1 MVENDTRKMQFADIA
16 HAAALLTRLPLP
28 VGENTRGAATAWA
41 YPIVGLIIGVLAA
54 LIGVIGLWVG
64 LPSAAV
70 ALLSLATM
78 ILLTGAMHEDGL
90 ADTADGFWGGWTR
103 EARLEIMKDSH
114 IGTYGVLSLIIVTA
128 ARWLALWHLF
138 DIGAGTAT
146 AALVAA
152 CTLSRASMPSLMAN
166 LPHARTTGLS
176 HSVGATSKS
185 TAWIAWGIALL
196 AAFVLTGWGVF
207 WAAIWAAVVT
217 LGIARLA
224 RHKIG
229 GQTGDT
235 LGAAQQVS
243 EVAVLFSLLV

>member
-1 MVENDTRKMQFADIA
+1 MGFFGQQIGHFFVGIMF
-16 HAAALLTRLPLP
+16 LTRLPVP
-28 VGENTRGAATAWA
+28 S
-41 YPIVGLIIGVLAA
+41 GLRHVDGRLARSARYFPLVGVLIGTIAA
-54 LIGVIGLWVG
+54 GVFW
-64 LPSAAV
+64 
-70 ALLSLATM
+70 
-78 ILLTGAMHEDGL
+78 LTGQILPQSTAAGLALVVSIMVTGALHEDGL
-90 ADTADGFWGGWTR
+90 ADTCDGIGGGWTR

-207 WAAIWAAVVT
+207 WAAIWAGIAT